1 MNVNPH
7 QPLLMSR
14 QTATAGAV
22 TQMAAQGLADAVLTG
37 NPQVTFWRFVA
48 KAYTNFALE
57 SQLLD
62 YTAGQPY
69 FGSFPKCNLDRI
81 GDLVYWM
88 YAVFDLPGIGAKR
101 NNAIAT
107 SEYRPYWTDAV
118 GQALIESANFFIGGQ
133 NIDYMKGEFLFI
145 WEELTGQP
153 GKRLIEMTGRLYSVS
168 ALQRASEQ
176 PRRLYVPLP
185 FWFTLN
191 SGLAL
196 PLVSLQFHSVAVSIK
211 IRDLYSLLK
220 FTRTAMQVDG
230 QGFAING
237 SSNGVFIRNYYDP
250 DAKFVPQT
258 LADGGLGNN
267 IQNSDLGGFIEV
279 CYVYLDQRERSKF
292 ADGAFEQLMIEHQDT
307 NTQVNY
313 TVSTTNQYAGND
325 RKIQYEI
332 NFNHT
337 IIELYWV
344 ARLGAYEA
352 WQGQN
357 QVGDN
362 NDLYNQWFKFDGGS
376 QLYGPTLYDP
386 VRTVQLLLNNA
397 SRFGDVEGRYFRL
410 VEPWQHHTNIPGNLV
425 LTTNGDSVSST
436 TNTGKFIYSYSFALQ
451 PEDVQPSGSCNFS
464 RIDNTKLNVTLDR
477 HIFYGP
483 SAVSGANDGN
493 GNVTFMVFATNWNI
507 LRFKYGLGGKRFAN

>member
-1 MNVNPH
+1 
-7 QPLLMSR
+7 MSR

-62 YTAGQPY
+62 YTAGQAY

-88 YAVFDLPGIGAKR
+88 YAVFDLPGIGAKDSR
-101 NNAIAT
+101 LQSGIAT
-107 SEYRPYWTDAV
+107 NLNRPYWTDAI

-153 GKRLIEMTGRLYSVS
+153 GKRLLEMTGRLVSVDR
-168 ALQRASEQ
+168 LQRASEQ

-211 IRDLYSLLK
+211 IRELNSLLK
-220 FTRTAMQVDG
+220 FTQDAMGVNG
-230 QGFAING
+230 AGYAING
-237 SSNGVFIRNYYDP
+237 TNNGVFIRNYYDP
-250 DAKFVPQT
+250 DAKGVPQT

-267 IQNSDLGGFIEV
+267 IQNSDLNGYIEV

-292 ADGAFEQLMIEHQDT
+292 ADGAFEQLMVEHQDT

-313 TVSTTNQYAGND
+313 NVAGVNQYAGND

-344 ARLGAYEA
+344 ARLGSYEA

-357 QVGDN
+357 QVGEY
-362 NDLYNQWFKFDGGS
+362 NDLYNQWFKFDGGA
-376 QLYGPTLYDP
+376 QAYGPTLYDP

-410 VEPWQHHTNIPGNLV
+410 VQPWQHHTNIPGQGLLTSGLV
-425 LTTNGDSVSST
+425 GFLYTGEAQTITTGSY
-436 TNTGKFIYSYSFALQ
+436 IYSYSFALQ

-464 RIDNTKLNVTLDR
+464 RIDNTKLNATLDR

-483 SAVSGANDGN
+483 SGIGNTDANGT
-493 GNVTFMVFATNWNI
+493 VTFMVFATNWNI

>member
-1 MNVNPH
+1 
-7 QPLLMSR
+7 
-14 QTATAGAV
+14 
-22 TQMAAQGLADAVLTG
+22 
-37 NPQVTFWRFVA
+37 
-48 KAYTNFALE
+48 
-57 SQLLD
+57 
-62 YTAGQPY
+62 
-69 FGSFPKCNLDRI
+69 
-81 GDLVYWM
+81 
-88 YAVFDLPGIGAKR
+88 
-101 NNAIAT
+101 
-107 SEYRPYWTDAV
+107 
-118 GQALIESANFFIGGQ
+118 
-133 NIDYMKGEFLFI
+133 MKGEFLFI

-153 GKRLIEMTGRLYSVS
+153 GKRLIEMTGRLVETSL
-168 ALQRASEQ
+168 LQRASEQ

-211 IRDLYSLLK
+211 IRDLNSLLK
-220 FTRTAMQVDG
+220 FTKEAMDSAAKY
-230 QGFAING
+230 AING
-237 SSNGVFIRNYYDP
+237 SDNGVFIRNYFDP
-250 DAKFVPQT
+250 DARGDVQD
-258 LADGGLGNN
+258 LDNGGLSNN

-313 TVSTTNQYAGND
+313 NVATANQYAGND

-357 QVGDN
+357 QVGLY
-362 NDLYNQWFKFDGGS
+362 NDLYNQWFKFDGGA
-376 QLYGPTLYDP
+376 QKYGPSLYDP

-410 VEPWQHHTNIPGNLV
+410 VQPWQHHTNIPGNSSIGGLIN
-425 LTTNGDSVSST
+425 LGIGVSSQT
-436 TNTGKFIYSYSFALQ
+436 VTSGSYIYSYSFALQ

-464 RIDNTKLNVTLDR
+464 RIDNTQLNITLNR
-477 HIFYGP
+477 HLFYGNSWVP
-483 SAVSGANDGN
+483 SDSGPGVVGSDNN
-493 GNVTFMVFATNWNI
+493 GSVTFLVFATNWNI